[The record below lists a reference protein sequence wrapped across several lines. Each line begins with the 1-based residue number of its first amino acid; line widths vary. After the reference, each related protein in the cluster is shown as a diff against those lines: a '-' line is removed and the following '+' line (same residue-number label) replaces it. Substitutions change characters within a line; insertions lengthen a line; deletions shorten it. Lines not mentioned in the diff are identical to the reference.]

1 MEEICKSLLPAL
13 LCPLHPHLG
22 VISTPHLV
30 SATIATLRALS
41 YLQTPSLPTA
51 VSEHLCYSSA
61 HMQNSA
67 PVPPDLCPEPCPSPG
82 FPASLLRTPS
92 STHPLR
98 QILRTHP
105 PFLSPTGREFCHL
118 TPVVPTNHVPT
129 SPPQLPFLRAQTQH
143 PSPCGASGLS
153 VYPTARDFFFQK
165 NL

>member
-1 MEEICKSLLPAL
+1 MASVLDRAALEKGGFSWRRYARSLLPAL
-13 LCPLHPHLG
+13 HCPLHPHLG

-30 SATIATLRALS
+30 SATIAKLRALS

-61 HMQNSA
+61 HTQNSA

-105 PFLSPTGREFCHL
+105 QPLPF
-118 TPVVPTNHVPT
+118 
-129 SPPQLPFLRAQTQH
+129 SPPQGET
-143 PSPCGASGLS
+143 S
-153 VYPTARDFFFQK
+153 VI
-165 NL
+165 